1 MDAFDIAAFF
11 NDPETAV
18 EVTRSRLLA
27 DDVRFWAIPGFEDD
41 GALDNR
47 VLARTRRIAFA
58 TGPDIVDGD
67 NLTIAAT
74 GALAI
79 YNGQYRVLEV
89 LPVND
94 GLESRASLQLIGS

>member
-1 MDAFDIAAFF
+1 MDAAEIAALFS
-11 NDPETAV
+11 DPETAV

-27 DDVRFWAIPGFEDD
+27 GNVTFWAIPGYEDD

-47 VLARTRRIAFA
+47 VLARSRRIAFA
-58 TGPDIVDGD
+58 TGTDIRDGD
-67 NLTIAAT
+67 TATIAAT

-89 LPVND
+89 TPVND
-94 GLESRASLQLIGS
+94 GLESRATLQLLNS